1 MVTETTPTHTKT
13 GRDKVT
19 RGIGLASNYLRTE
32 KQKRT
37 KEGRPALLTAES
49 VASGVKAIESLHSCL
64 YCTCLK
70 FSMIGEGKKKKK
82 PLSFKVLLE
91 IKRGKKILFTPNL
104 LIHDNMF
111 LMKSLHWKE
120 PERASES
127 RIPKSG

>member
-82 PLSFKVLLE
+82 TSIFQSPVRNKTGE
-91 IKRGKKILFTPNL
+91 KNT
-104 LIHDNMF
+104 IHT
-111 LMKSLHWKE
+111 
-120 PERASES
+120 
-127 RIPKSG
+127 